1 MVKLLTSVHM
11 VLAHSSNVDYQDR
24 LDFSN
29 TASCLGSQLYR
40 LIGTIDME
48 SRKFCDKMQDRTHRP
63 SELEE
68 QDFEEFAPLPEL
80 KD

>member
-1 MVKLLTSVHM
+1 MVC
-11 VLAHSSNVDYQDR
+11 AHSSNIDYQYC

-29 TASCLGSQLYR
+29 IASCLGSQLYR

-48 SRKFCDKMQDRTHRP
+48 SRKFRDKMQDRTHRP

-68 QDFEEFAPLPEL
+68 QDFEGFAPLPEL